1 MAQENMKTQTFD
13 EPIRGGGGILF
24 KEFIEK
30 NIFKTSLR
38 DLFLEMV
45 RKPSIA
51 ECLAMF
57 TNHSSNENELEDDVL
72 EHLVGGSC
80 SDSEDLGEQVFSRE
94 NELEDDVLEHFDEGS
109 CSDSEDLGEEVFST
123 LLLPHVVVP
132 RFSLPKLEV
141 PSDEEDSDI
150 SE

>member
-1 MAQENMKTQTFD
+1 MAQEKTKNQTFD
-13 EPIRGGGGILF
+13 EPIRGGGGISF

-51 ECLAMF
+51 ECLATF
-57 TNHSSNENELEDDVL
+57 TNHSSHENELEDDVL
-72 EHLVGGSC
+72 EHL
-80 SDSEDLGEQVFSRE
+80 
-94 NELEDDVLEHFDEGS
+94 DEGS

-123 LLLPHVVVP
+123 SLLPHLVVP
-132 RFSLPKLEV
+132 WFSLPELEV

-150 SE
+150 SEEDDYIFAYVKYSSVSRV